1 MPRGPPKQQWEA
13 HKDLIESLYVHQGY
27 TSTQVCEY
35 LARMHGLCI
44 NERQLEY
51 RLDVWKMGKNMK
63 KIDCKTIDHKVDSSL
78 VRKRNSDSISQSFD
92 FFCNGVRHR
101 GEKVER
107 AMKRYRSSKTYQAP
121 QIMAMGG
128 ISVDVPTVQVEIRL
142 RKGNLSSADILQ
154 ITASMPSIYLTMQM
168 LALLK
173 KEAISMPSRFLF
185 TNARSNKLSVSQM
198 SDVCPFLLESP
209 SNDGEDSSREDDF
222 MTELDH
228 TTIGQAVQIDM
239 RTDPTDFYSLYHDN
253 EALNVR
259 IDINFLA
266 QFFFRTVYLT
276 NNNLITKQEID
287 IIYKLVT
294 THHQLGGLFR
304 KILGL
309 KSEGA
314 RQFQETVFRFAI
326 RDSKVELLELYTGCE
341 NGKLVSEL
349 LSTVKFFELEDYPP
363 EVSVI
368 LFPYLRAPVRLP
380 PPDEIRALDRT
391 RREKMEMG
399 FPEGADTESRSA
411 RYLNKDLKRKLACI
425 FVRFFRK
432 LLDRRL
438 VEVNSLVIYKDD
450 ALEIENVA
458 IRIFFAALEVED
470 TEIVDFV
477 SSNCVGPNIFESP
490 KIFFEVILQ
499 RDIPTIKL
507 WIEKGAD
514 VNMRWQNISRMSKHG
529 PGFKACICTAA
540 GMWPW
545 CRCLEYHHILADTVV
560 AFSVD
565 RIPLSEQ
572 EATAL
577 GIYYQ
582 GFMRDNQERNFGTIC
597 LLLKTPGA
605 DLNLRG
611 VNGLKQLKNPCRRQ
625 CRTWCRD
632 GAAMLGTCKRCRLAP
647 RSQHNFECREE
658 GCFCSRYPLQGQ
670 LFDSIFWGL
679 LQIEDLE
686 LRSKVFEWILKEK
699 LQFNNLEDILLQSI
713 DTALLPSEYSNYQFF
728 RALVEVYPSLKKA
741 LNCDRLLAEAIYY
754 RDYDI
759 VDIISTHRW
768 QSGKD
773 SDKVPPEAY
782 GVSRPSR
789 HPPKYVEVA
798 LSICQDSSRQTSG
811 MRTDDASLTVTR
823 GPIIQQKRVNDH
835 VVSKPNTDGNIDG
848 SFQYPER
855 KPSYAIIEKLSHEE
869 RIISLEKVLCLT
881 FGHDK
886 WHDSAF
892 FFPTYRLFDS
902 YSSGYPRERL
912 HRLGKLISCM
922 LKLKQH
928 SSSIDSDQISKQ
940 DFVLAQQKYWYR
952 NARALRDDCN
962 SRDLYLDTVRPKR
975 VADIVR
981 SIIHR
986 QLEDLLSVIKILLDN
1001 NYIVSIAS
1009 LMTLFIRKLN
1019 GVGCAIFMDQFLK
1032 YLRNQAVDVRETTNF
1047 IFQKIETLIPALR
1060 SSAYGNLDKK
1070 SRRPVLNITR
1080 PIMCALVRDELDS
1093 QMRKHALT
1101 LLESLVSVYLGI
1113 NLESESSRTLGRFF
1127 NSITE
1132 LHSMVFENIRQ
1143 AISKGERACQLLKNL
1158 KALEKVGWDINS
1170 RDPAGYSLLIHA
1182 SMSESD
1188 SGYFS
1193 YRYAEY
1199 FHGIYIGHKDVSY
1212 ECLRSYKPNLCHR
1225 TKEFD
1230 LPVFLKGLIDL
1241 GARVDLPPI
1250 SKHRFANKTRFAT
1263 RGDLTVLLTSVRRG
1277 DCKTIELLLEHGAT
1291 SFFEYGAPKHV
1302 SEWTFD
1308 YSSNG
1313 TIPFFNP
1320 TYKYTTYDPTPVMKP
1335 LQYASYEGNEKV
1347 VLLLLKYGA
1356 DVDSCLKDGFTAL
1369 YQAAEMGRMDTV
1381 DVLLKAGAKRRRLE
1395 AAEIA
1400 EKKGFHQIAKK
1411 IREFPITE
1419 DGIKRKIEEEYVKYT
1434 EAWAMIAQEAGS
1446 DGGDLRPMEIDEE
1459 CLQPMEIDKEED
1471 ISNGS
1476 EYISESFIGIMSG

>member
-1 MPRGPPKQQWEA
+1 MPRGLSKQQWEA
-13 HKDLIESLYVHQGY
+13 QKDLIESLYVHQGS

-35 LARMHGLCI
+35 LARMYSLCI

-51 RLDVWKMGKNMK
+51 RLDLWGMGKNLK
-63 KIDCKTIDHKVDSSL
+63 KIDCQAIDHKVDSSL
-78 VRKRNSDSISQSFD
+78 VRKRKFEPIVQNFD

-101 GEKVER
+101 GEKVGR

-121 QIMAMGG
+121 QVTSMGG
-128 ISVDVPTVQVEIRL
+128 MSVDVPTAQVEICL
-142 RKGNLSSADILQ
+142 RKRNLSDADVLQ
-154 ITASMPSIYLTMQM
+154 IIVSMPSIYLTMQM

-173 KEAISMPSRFLF
+173 KEAVSMPSRFLF
-185 TNARSNKLSVSQM
+185 TNTRSNELSVSRM
-198 SDVCPFLLESP
+198 SDVSPFLLESP
-209 SNDGEDSSREDDF
+209 SNDGEDSSREDDL

-228 TTIGQAVQIDM
+228 TIIGQAVQIDM
-239 RTDPTDFYSLYHDN
+239 RTDPTDFYSLYQDN
-253 EALNVR
+253 EAFNVR

-266 QFFFRTVYLT
+266 QFFFRTVYLI
-276 NNNLITKQEID
+276 NNNLITEEEID

-294 THHQLGGLFR
+294 THHQLGGLFQ
-304 KILGL
+304 KILRL

-314 RQFQETVFRFAI
+314 RQFQETIFYFAT

-341 NGKLVSEL
+341 NGKLVSKL
-349 LSTVKFFELEDYPP
+349 LSTVNFFELEGYSP

-380 PPDEIRALDRT
+380 QPDEIRKLYR
-391 RREKMEMG
+391 MEG
-399 FPEGADTESRSA
+399 LLKKYIYTGNLWQSGIWYSKEEQI
-411 RYLNKDLKRKLACI
+411 DLKRKLARL
-425 FVRFFRK
+425 FVRIFRR
-432 LLDRRL
+432 LLDHRL
-438 VEVNSLVIYKDD
+438 VEVKSLAIYKDD

-458 IRIFFAALEVED
+458 IRIFLAALEAED

-490 KIFFEVILQ
+490 KIFLEVILQ
-499 RDIPTIKL
+499 GDIPAIKH
-507 WIEKGAD
+507 WIGKGAD
-514 VNMRWQNISRMSKHG
+514 VNMRWQTISGVSKHG
-529 PGFKACICTAA
+529 PRFKACICMAA
-540 GMWPW
+540 GMWPR
-545 CRCLEYHHILADTVV
+545 CRCLEYHHILADTVI

-565 RIPLSEQ
+565 RIPLSEE

-577 GIYYQ
+577 GISYQ

-632 GAAMLGTCKRCRLAP
+632 GAAMLGTCNRCRLAP
-647 RSQHNFECREE
+647 RSQLNFECREE

-679 LQIEDLE
+679 LQIEDPE
-686 LRSKVFEWILKEK
+686 LRSKVFKWILQEQ

-713 DTALLPSEYSNYQFF
+713 DTILLPSEYSNYQFF
-728 RALVEVYPSLKKA
+728 RALVEAYPSLKKA

-759 VDIISTHRW
+759 VNTISTHRW

-789 HPPKYVEVA
+789 HLPGYVEVA

-811 MRTDDASLTVTR
+811 MRTDDASSTVTR
-823 GPIIQQKRVNDH
+823 GPIIQPKWVD
-835 VVSKPNTDGNIDG
+835 DGHADRD
-848 SFQYPER
+848 SDPYRTKDES
-855 KPSYAIIEKLSHEE
+855 SYEIIETLSHEE
-869 RIISLEKVLCLT
+869 RIISLEKVLCLA

-886 WHDSAF
+886 WHDSPF
-892 FFPTYRLFDS
+892 FFPTYRFFDS
-902 YSSGYPRERL
+902 YSSNYPHMSL
-912 HRLGKLISCM
+912 DKFISY
-922 LKLKQH
+922 KLKQH
-928 SSSIDSDQISKQ
+928 SIDLNQISNR
-940 DFVLAQQKYWYR
+940 DFVLAQEKYWYR
-952 NARALRDDCN
+952 NASVCLSAQDWRN
-962 SRDLYLDTVRPKR
+962 LYLDTVGPKKIAGR
-975 VADIVR
+975 VRLIM
-981 SIIHR
+981 HR
-986 QLEDLLSVIKILLDN
+986 QLEDLLFVIKNLLDN

-1019 GVGCAIFMDQFLK
+1019 GVGWAVVTDQIFE
-1032 YLRNQAVDVRETTNF
+1032 YLRIKAREATNF
-1047 IFQKIETLIPALR
+1047 TFQKIEALIPVLR
-1060 SSAYGNLDKK
+1060 SSDYGNLDKR
-1070 SRRPVLNITR
+1070 SRRPVLNIMR
-1080 PIMCALVRDELDS
+1080 PIMCALVRGELDF
-1093 QMRKHALT
+1093 QMHKHALT
-1101 LLESLVSVYLGI
+1101 LLENLVSVYLGI
-1113 NLESESSRTLGRFF
+1113 NLESEASRTLGRFF

-1132 LHSMVFENIRQ
+1132 LHSMIFENIRQ

-1188 SGYFS
+1188 SEYFS
-1193 YRYAEY
+1193 GRYAEY
-1199 FHGIYIGHKDVSY
+1199 SHGIYTHGEESY
-1212 ECLRSYKPNLCHR
+1212 EYLRSYRPNLCHR

-1250 SKHRFANKTRFAT
+1250 SKHRFGTRD
-1263 RGDLTVLLTSVRRG
+1263 GLTVLLASVRRG
-1277 DCKTIELLLEHGAT
+1277 DYKVIELLLEHGAT
-1291 SFFEYGAPKHV
+1291 RFFEYGAPKHT
-1302 SEWTFD
+1302 SEWFD
-1308 YSSNG
+1308 YPSQTTATFSNS
-1313 TIPFFNP
+1313 TH
-1320 TYKYTTYDPTPVMKP
+1320 KHDPTSIMNP
-1335 LQYASYEGNEKV
+1335 LQYASYDGNEKV
-1347 VLLLLKYGA
+1347 VLLLLRYGA
-1356 DVDSCLKDGFTAL
+1356 DVDSCLEDGFTAL
-1369 YQAAEMGRMDTV
+1369 YRAAKRGRMDTV
-1381 DVLLKAGAKRRRLE
+1381 DILLKAGAKKRRLQ

-1400 EKKGFHQIAKK
+1400 GKKGFHEIAKK

-1419 DGIKRKIEEEYVKYT
+1419 DGIKRKIEEGYAKYT
-1434 EAWAMIAQEAGS
+1434 EAWAMIAQEGGS
-1446 DGGDLRPMEIDEE
+1446 DRGYLRPMEIDEE
-1459 CLQPMEIDKEED
+1459 YLQPMEVDREED
-1471 ISNGS
+1471 ISNRS